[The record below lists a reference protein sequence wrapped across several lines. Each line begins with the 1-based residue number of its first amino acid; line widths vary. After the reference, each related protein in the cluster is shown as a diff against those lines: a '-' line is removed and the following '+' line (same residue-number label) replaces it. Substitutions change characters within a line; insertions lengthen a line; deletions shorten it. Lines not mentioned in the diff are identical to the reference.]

1 MGVVLLAVPGWTVR
15 TLGVESRPGSRLL
28 VRTTGVRDLA
38 IGVGTLRALT
48 RGRGA
53 RTWVQAGAACD
64 AVDAVVLVGASGEL
78 GVGPALAGVTVAGG
92 AAVIGAKIAA
102 DLDE

>member
-1 MGVVLLAVPGWTVR
+1 M
-15 TLGVESRPGSRLL
+15 
-28 VRTTGVRDLA
+28 
-38 IGVGTLRALT
+38 
-48 RGRGA
+48 
-53 RTWVQAGAACD
+53 QAGAACD